1 MKDIFIFNNRFI
13 FGNKQS
19 DSIVFL
25 NEEYSPLRLY
35 ALFKASKN
43 STRAI
48 RIRRSSDN
56 TETDIGFSGIELDT
70 ASILSFVGAG
80 DGFVTRMY
88 DQSSVPVDAWNT
100 VAAQQPYIV
109 QSGVLVTKN
118 GKPALRATSSATRYL
133 KINNGAYGTAGTPV
147 NTELIVASSSNV
159 NTGVVQY
166 ITSFGSNQG
175 ILIGGDPVYFFGTGL
190 IFAGG
195 VLYVDSNVKTN
206 NQHIMASDIYGTAP
220 NRKASFF
227 VNGTVYD
234 NDINAGSYVISTV
247 GIMGIDSGFAVGI
260 IGEFQF
266 YMSFT
271 TSKKA
276 DIPALTEQLNEYY
289 GTY

>member
-1 MKDIFIFNNRFI
+1 MAAHPFIFESRYL
-13 FGNKQS
+13 FGRHS
-19 DSIVFL
+19 GGTVFL
-25 NEEYSPLRLY
+25 NEQWAPLRLY
-35 ALFKASKN
+35 ALFKASKTA
-43 STRAI
+43 TRSI
-48 RIRRSSDN
+48 RVRRSSDN
-56 TETDIGFSGIELDT
+56 SEQDFGFSGIELDT
-70 ASILSFVGAG
+70 AAILTFVGAG
-80 DGFVTRMY
+80 DGFVTRIY
-88 DQSSVPVDAWNT
+88 DQSSTPVDAWNT

-109 QSGVLVTKN
+109 QSGVLVTEN
-118 GKPALRATSSATRYL
+118 GKPALRATSAATRYL

-147 NTELIVASSSNV
+147 NTELIVASSSSV
-159 NTGVVQY
+159 NTGIVQY

-175 ILIGGDPVYFFGTGL
+175 ILIGGDPIYFFGTGL

-195 VLYVDSNVKTN
+195 VLYIDSNVKTN

-247 GIMGIDSGFAVGI
+247 GIMGIGSGFGVGI

-271 TSKKA
+271 TSKKT